1 MTRSPVAREVAR
13 LAGPAIAQS
22 LLSTLLFLVDRAM
35 LGRHS
40 AEALASMQ
48 ISGPLT
54 WSLSSLVGAVQ
65 IGAIAVIGR
74 SVGSEDRAASAAAV
88 RGGLVASVGLGT
100 VVGTLAWASLPLL
113 LQAFPEAGEAVRDEA
128 HGYLSWMLPAIPLLI
143 VATMAAAVHQAAGD
157 TRTPLLVAVI
167 ANVVNAALNAVLIFG
182 LFGVPS
188 LGARG
193 AAIGSV
199 IALAVECVVLLA
211 LLSRRGA
218 RVTMRGRGGE
228 RAQLGRMLTVAGP
241 ALAERAAQHAGY
253 LAYVGM
259 IGALGP
265 LAMAANQ
272 ALIGIESI
280 AFLSADGFGI
290 AGAAVVAQRLG
301 ARQPDEAKDAA
312 KAATGMSIAALTA
325 IGLAFVIAPHAIAA
339 TFTDD
344 AEIVAEVVPCLM
356 VAAASQ
362 PFMATAVVLGASLRG
377 AGATRVTLAITLV
390 GGLVVRLVATWA
402 FGFALELGLIG
413 VWLGS
418 TLDWVV
424 RTALFVIVFRRGA
437 WAGVKV

>member
-65 IGAIAVIGR
+65 VGAIAVIGR
-74 SVGSEDRAASAAAV
+74 SVGSQDRAESAAAV
-88 RGGLVASVGLGT
+88 RGGLLASVGLGT
-100 VVGTLAWASLPLL
+100 IVGTLAWASLPLL
-113 LQAFPEAGEAVRDEA
+113 LLGFPAAGPAVRAEA
-128 HGYLSWMLPAIPLLI
+128 EGYLTWMLPGIPLLI
-143 VATMAAAVHQAAGD
+143 VAAMGAAVHQAAGD
-157 TRTPLLVAVI
+157 TRTPLLVAVL
-167 ANVVNAALNAVLIFG
+167 ANVINAALNAVLIFG
-182 LFGVPS
+182 LLGFPS

-193 AAIGSV
+193 AAMGSV
-199 IALAVECVVLLA
+199 IALGVECAVFLL
-211 LLSRRGA
+211 LLGRRGA
-218 RVTMRGRGGE
+218 PITMRGRGGE
-228 RAQLGRMLTVAGP
+228 RAQLSRMMKVAGP
-241 ALAERAAQHAGY
+241 ALAERGAQHAGY
-253 LAYVGM
+253 LAFVAM

-301 ARQPDEAKDAA
+301 AKKAEDAKEGAR
-312 KAATGMSIAALTA
+312 AATAMAIAALTA
-325 IGLAFVIAPHAIAA
+325 IGLAFVLAPHDIVAA
-339 TFTDD
+339 FTDD
-344 AEIVAEVVPCLM
+344 AEILSRAVPCLM

-362 PFMATAVVLGASLRG
+362 PFMAAAVVLGASLRG
-377 AGATRVTLAITLV
+377 GGATRVTLAITLAS
-390 GGLVVRLVATWA
+390 GLCVRLVATWA
-402 FGFALELGLIG
+402 FAFGLGLGLVG
-413 VWLGS
+413 VWMGS

-437 WAGVKV
+437 WARVAV